1 MFVNCYTILCVY
13 GESTPHEVYLCIV
26 GYIQELGEKV
36 SILEGCVFLCDLEH
50 CEVSRDVVESAVCYW
65 ILCIVL

>member
-1 MFVNCYTILCVY
+1 MYRGVHTGAGV
-13 GESTPHEVYLCIV
+13 
-26 GYIQELGEKV
+26 KV